1 MLSANQRWKQSGTS
15 LSFKEW
21 INREKAKGVVIPQ
34 KGVTDVYLTALN
46 NQSDDNSN
54 EERNE
59 PKTVVGLSRNI
70 LLISGLVII
79 GAVAFNYFKYR
90 K

>member
-54 EERNE
+54 ERNE
-59 PKTVVGLSRNI
+59 PKTVVSLSRNI

-79 GAVAFNYFKYR
+79 GAVAFNYFKNR

>member
-46 NQSDDNSN
+46 SQDD
-54 EERNE
+54 ETVKDDKKA
-59 PKTVVGLSRNI
+59 KTVLGLSKNI
-70 LLISGLVII
+70 LLVSGLVIV
-79 GAVAFNYFKYR
+79 GAVAFNFWKNR